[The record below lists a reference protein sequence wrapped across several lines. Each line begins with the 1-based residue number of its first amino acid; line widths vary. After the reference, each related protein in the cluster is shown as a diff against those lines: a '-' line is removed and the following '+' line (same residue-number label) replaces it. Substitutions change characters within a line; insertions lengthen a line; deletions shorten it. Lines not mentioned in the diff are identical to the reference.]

1 MGCGLDTGSP
11 RGEWASANWGDP
23 HQVLIEE
30 LQKSKFLSFT
40 ELLADVVLG
49 LPYFQMLSEDA
60 PLYPGKADQRVD
72 GEFDAVGQAVV
83 QLLKSCESAR
93 FATDISVS
101 AADWLSLSII
111 KGVSS

>member
-40 ELLADVVLG
+40 GLLADVVLG

-93 FATDISVS
+93 FATDISVKGS
-101 AADWLSLSII
+101 VLDIG